1 MHQKSFTEERVAAA
15 ISGELSQPAPVD
27 SQLIGPNEQANIYN
41 SYICTKITANFVV
54 GIFEVDA
61 EQKSF
66 ISSAECSRL
75 T

>member
-1 MHQKSFTEERVAAA
+1 MAAA
-15 ISGELSQPAPVD
+15 ISGELSQPA
-27 SQLIGPNEQANIYN
+27 QLIGPNEQANIYN
-41 SYICTKITANFVV
+41 SYICTKITAIFLV